1 MIVDRDLLRRQPEFI
16 TNDPRCD
23 PLHDVGWDPDF
34 QMDRYESWFLGIEL
48 QGMRVIDL
56 GCAGAA
62 VGAYCLASGAALYH
76 GVEISEPISEMARQ
90 NLGRY
95 WDGNRW
101 RVSTAAAERVFDW
114 QERYDVAVVAGVM
127 HGISDMMGFMA
138 KLPCLADTVVFEC
151 FHPNITILPSLID
164 RLMYLAQSA
173 QEKNEIAKVAAW
185 MEYENPYIEIN
196 PNGKMVVDDMHA
208 TATNI
213 FKLAP
218 SMGALNLIMHR
229 LGYSGS
235 DRAYQLMKVRH
246 PRYFGKGKRFAV
258 SFRKTHEPLPMSFAD
273 LKYGGML
280 DTVPWSDMG
289 VDRQGA

>member
-1 MIVDRDLLRRQPEFI
+1 MLFTDQPEFI
-16 TNDPRCD
+16 TNDPRHD
-23 PLHDVGWDPDF
+23 PNHDVGWNAEF
-34 QMDRYESWFLGIEL
+34 QMDRYESWFGDIEL
-48 QGMRVIDL
+48 RGSRVIDL

-62 VGAYCLASGAALYH
+62 VGAYCLASGATHYH

-95 WDGNRW
+95 WDGDAW
-101 RVSTAAAERVFDW
+101 RVTTAAAERVFDW
-114 QERYDVAVVAGVM
+114 QESYDVAVVAGVM
-127 HGISDMMGFMA
+127 HGITDMMGFMA
-138 KLPCLADTVVFEC
+138 GLPGLADTVVFEC
-151 FHPNITILPSLID
+151 FHPNITVLPSLID
-164 RLMYLAQSA
+164 RLMHLAPSA
-173 QEKNEIAKVAAW
+173 QEKNEIAKVASW

-196 PNGKMVVDDMHA
+196 PNGKMLVDDKHA

-235 DRAYQLMKVRH
+235 DRAYQLMKIRH
-246 PRYFGKGKRFAV
+246 PRYFGRGKRFAV
-258 SFRKTHEPLPMSFAD
+258 SFRKTHAPLPMSFAD

-280 DTVPWSDMG
+280 DTMPWSDMNM
-289 VDRQGA
+289 DRQGA